1 MLAPVTHILPLTTV
15 VRQRLLPA
23 PGRVVV
29 RVGQKVTATEVI
41 AETTLPREHLL
52 INVAHALGLRP
63 DQANKLIQ
71 CKKGDRIA
79 KGTAIAET
87 GGLIPRT
94 VRAPQDGRVVV
105 MGDGQVMLE
114 VGQVHV
120 ELRAGIPGE
129 VAQVIPDR
137 GAIIQGTGA
146 LIQGRWGNG
155 RLDFGL
161 LLSLAETPDALL
173 EPGMVDIGMR
183 GSVIL
188 GGHCADQKVLDD
200 AAELP
205 VRGLVISSLAPVLVS
220 TALQMRYPIIVLEG
234 LGKYPFDAA
243 AHRLLTTS
251 AKREVAVN
259 AEATDRYSG
268 ARPEVMIP
276 LPASQPPPIPPEAET
291 FAEGQQVR
299 INRAPWFGAVGSL
312 TTILPGMTPLPN
324 GVRARSAAVQLQSG
338 EQVTVPLA
346 NLEVL
351 A

>member
-15 VRQRLLPA
+15 VRTRMLPA

-41 AETTLPREHLL
+41 AETALPRQHLL
-52 INVAHALGLRP
+52 INVSHALGVRP
-63 DQANKLIQ
+63 DQVNKIIQ
-71 CKKGDRIA
+71 CKKGDRLA
-79 KGTAIAET
+79 KGTVIAET
-87 GGLIPRT
+87 GGFIPRT
-94 VRAPQDGRVVV
+94 VRAPQEGRVVV
-105 MGDGQVMLE
+105 VGDGQVMLE
-114 VGQVHV
+114 VGQVHI
-120 ELRAGIPGE
+120 ELKAGIPGE
-129 VAQVIPDR
+129 IAQVIPDR
-137 GAIIQGTGA
+137 GVIIHGSGA

-161 LLSLAETPDALL
+161 LLSLAEAPDAVL
-173 EPGMVDIGMR
+173 EAGMVDIGMR

-188 GGHCADQKVLDD
+188 GGYVAERKVLDN

-205 VRGLVISSLAPVLVS
+205 VRGLVLSSLAPELVP
-220 TALQMRYPIIVLEG
+220 AAVQMRYPIIVLEG
-234 LGKYPFDAA
+234 LGRYPFNAA
-243 AHRLLTTS
+243 AHRLLTTN

-259 AEATDRYSG
+259 AEVPDRYSG

-276 LPASQPPPIPPEAET
+276 LPANQPPPIPPEAEI

-299 INRAPWFGAVGSL
+299 INRAPWFGAVGSVAS
-312 TTILPGMTPLPN
+312 ILPGMTALPN
-324 GVRARSAAVQLQSG
+324 GIKAKSAAVQLQSG